1 MESMIS
7 KVIGNDQNSS
17 ISFYS
22 IKKYYANHI
31 YFASVANQISLL
43 ILKMVPR
50 LPLGRSGK

>member
-7 KVIGNDQNSS
+7 KVIGNDQNLS

-22 IKKYYANHI
+22 IQNYLNHKY
-31 YFASVANQISLL
+31 FVFVANQISLL